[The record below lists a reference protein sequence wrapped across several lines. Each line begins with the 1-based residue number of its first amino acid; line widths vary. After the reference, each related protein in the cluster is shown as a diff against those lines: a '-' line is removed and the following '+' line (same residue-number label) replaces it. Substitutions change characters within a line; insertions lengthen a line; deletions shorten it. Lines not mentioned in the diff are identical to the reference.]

1 MQQRT
6 CSQCG
11 TVYDNRYQG
20 LRFCRC
26 GHALPPPARTHV
38 AADRPPPGPTVLYGG
53 APSSLPPPTHSDYAL
68 TPPPAAADDPR
79 YLPLPGQRK
88 SPTLAA
94 LLSFLLVGMGQVYLG
109 QVEKGLTMLGVVLV
123 LLLTV
128 VLGPLGFILL
138 LLNVS
143 DAFLLAR
150 KVNRGRPIR
159 KWEFFFNGDRV
170 SGRGA

>member
-68 TPPPAAADDPR
+68 TPPPAAADPR

-150 KVNRGRPIR
+150 KVNGGRPIR